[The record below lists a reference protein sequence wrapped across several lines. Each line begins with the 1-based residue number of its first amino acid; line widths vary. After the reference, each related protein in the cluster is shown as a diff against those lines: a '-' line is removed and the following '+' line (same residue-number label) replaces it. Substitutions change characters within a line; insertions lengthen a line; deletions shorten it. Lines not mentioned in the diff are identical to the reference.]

1 MPFFIL
7 MKKLS
12 VEKIIELSLLE
23 DIGSG
28 DITTVGISASEKE
41 ISAKIIAKQDGI
53 LAGIDIVCKIFK
65 TVDSKITCS
74 KNAQDGDFIRNE
86 DEVLVLNGMSSSLLK
101 GERVALNFL
110 QRMSGIA
117 TLTRKFVDKISHTN
131 AKILDTRKTTP
142 LLRELEKYSVKIG
155 GGYNHRMGLYD
166 AVLIKENHIESAG
179 SISKAVTQIINKNP
193 DIFIEVEVKNLS
205 ELKKV
210 LDLKVDRIMLDNMSI
225 TKILQAVEITNG
237 KAELEISGGIN
248 LNTIRKFAETGVDYI
263 SIGMLTHSYKSLD
276 FSMLFK

>member
-1 MPFFIL
+1 

-237 KAELEISGGIN
+237 RVELEISGGIN

>member
-1 MPFFIL
+1 